1 MVEKTV
7 AVDLSYVLRPDLT
20 SAEKLVWLALQLDAH
35 LEDNKLRSPSRIR
48 QRVGLSRT
56 TIRKALARLE
66 EPWIPQFPPDLQALA
81 CRRVEVPA
89 GLITDSCLPATARL
103 IYCIIVGLQGQGRV
117 DLLSSYAGIA
127 GILGVQPRTV
137 RRAVQRLA
145 DAGWIVVRQAN
156 RRAPLQFDFPADE
169 AELAHDDFRLLEER
183 LRAPR
188 ITARPRFA
196 MVRCA
201 RGLGAFRNDHDLRH
215 SIPDAAAGGSFR
227 RSLLLLRTRSRRRL
241 SDCTLADQPAE
252 GPEGSRPDGRLRRA
266 TQDYRR
272 PNGSLR

>member
-183 LRAPR
+183 LRA
-188 ITARPRFA
+188 AEDYGKALALLWCDALVDWAHFED
-196 MVRCA
+196 
-201 RGLGAFRNDHDLRH
+201 DHDLRH
-215 SIPDAAAGGSFR
+215 SIPDASSGEDLSVDRFYFYEQGVAVDFR
-227 RSLLLLRTRSRRRL
+227 IAP
-241 SDCTLADQPAE
+241 LADQPAE
-252 GPEGSRPDGRLRRA
+252 GPEGEPPGWVD
-266 TQDYRR
+266 
-272 PNGSLR
+272 